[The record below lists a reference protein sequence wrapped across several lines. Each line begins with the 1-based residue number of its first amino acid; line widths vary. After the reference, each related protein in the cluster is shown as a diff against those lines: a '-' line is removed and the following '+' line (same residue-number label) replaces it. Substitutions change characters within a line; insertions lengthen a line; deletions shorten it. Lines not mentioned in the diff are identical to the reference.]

1 MSIWTPEFWK
11 GAAERAIFTFAQAF
25 VAVLAVGTVAVPI
38 YSIDWPYVLAVSA
51 TAALLSVAKSVAAGA
66 TTGGPSVGGVEIL
79 PARRAYTTD
88 NNPEGA

>member
-1 MSIWTPEFWK
+1 MSIWTLQFWK

-25 VAVLAVGTVAVPI
+25 VAVLAVGAVPI

-66 TTGGPSVGGVEIL
+66 VGDGPSVGGVEIL
-79 PARRAYTTD
+79 PARRAYTTT
-88 NNPEGA
+88 NTEES